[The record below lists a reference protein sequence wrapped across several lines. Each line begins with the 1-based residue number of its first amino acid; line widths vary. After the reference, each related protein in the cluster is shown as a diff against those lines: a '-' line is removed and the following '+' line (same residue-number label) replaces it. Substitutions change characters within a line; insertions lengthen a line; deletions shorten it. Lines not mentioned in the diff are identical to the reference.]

1 MQPCPS
7 RASQWPTPGSS
18 PLRSPVTVKYQKQT
32 NRDLLTV
39 ENKTSNVPH
48 ELRAIAAYGLKL
60 HFSKGLA
67 MQSPLDEV
75 VRNQKAGRP
84 QGITSVCS
92 AHPLVIEAAVVQAR
106 ETGGPVLVE
115 ATSNQV
121 DQYGGYT
128 GMRPGDFRDLVH
140 GIATECGLP
149 LDRVILGG
157 DHLGPNRWQSLP
169 PDEAMEQAEAL
180 VAAYAAAG
188 FTKIHLDCSFAC
200 AGDPVPL
207 TDDVVAE
214 RAARLI
220 RAAEDT
226 VGPRRAERIRY
237 VIGTEVPTPGG
248 AHETLGALVPT
259 TPEAARTTLDQ
270 HRKAFARRGIDG
282 VWPRVMALV
291 VQPAVEFDHLR
302 VVDYRRE
309 PTEELRKV
317 LDDEPTMV
325 FEAHSTDYQTAEAL
339 TALVEDHWAVLK
351 VGPGLTFALREA
363 LFALAAIEDELV
375 PAGERSRLAEVVE
388 RRMLAEPAQWEGY
401 YPGSDAERRLAR
413 RYSYSD
419 RMRYYWPDPEI
430 EEAQARLLSNLS
442 AAGVPLPL
450 LSAHLPLQYARVRRG
465 ELAARPRELAVDH
478 VRDVL
483 RDYDRAAGAHR
494 NQNPRQNKKQ
504 NQKEYV

>member
-1 MQPCPS
+1 
-7 RASQWPTPGSS
+7 
-18 PLRSPVTVKYQKQT
+18 
-32 NRDLLTV
+32 
-39 ENKTSNVPH
+39 
-48 ELRAIAAYGLKL
+48 
-60 HFSKGLA
+60 
-67 MQSPLDEV
+67 MQSPLSEV
-75 VRNQKAGRP
+75 VRRQKAGQP

-92 AHPLVIEAAVVQAR
+92 AHPLVIEAAVVQAW
-106 ETGGPVLVE
+106 ESGGHVLVE

-128 GMRPGDFRDLVH
+128 GMRPADFRDLVYR
-140 GIATECGLP
+140 IAAESGLP
-149 LDRVILGG
+149 LERVILGG
-157 DHLGPNRWQSLP
+157 DHLGPNRWQSLT
-169 PDEAMEQAEAL
+169 PDEAMERADAL
-180 VAAYAAAG
+180 VAAYVAAD

-220 RAAEDT
+220 RVAEET
-226 VGPRRAERIRY
+226 AGPERAERIRY

-259 TPEAARTTLDQ
+259 TPEAARTTLEQ
-270 HRKAFARRGIDG
+270 HRKAFARQGIDE
-282 VWPRVMALV
+282 VWKRVMALV
-291 VQPAVEFDHLR
+291 VQPAVEFDHLQ

-309 PTEELRKV
+309 LTEELRKV

-325 FEAHSTDYQTAEAL
+325 YEAHSTDYQTAEAL

-375 PAGERSRLAEVVE
+375 PAAERSRLAEVVE
-388 RRMLAEPAQWEGY
+388 RRMLAEPATWEGY
-401 YPGSDAERRLAR
+401 YPGGAAEQRLAR

-430 EEAQARLLSNLS
+430 EKAQARLLDNLS
-442 AAGVPLPL
+442 AVDIPLPL
-450 LSAHLPLQYARVRRG
+450 LSAHLPLQYARVRHG
-465 ELAARPRELAVDH
+465 ELAARPRDLAVDH

-483 RDYDRAAGAHR
+483 RDYDRASR
-494 NQNPRQNKKQ
+494 P
-504 NQKEYV
+504 NQKEHV

>member
-1 MQPCPS
+1 
-7 RASQWPTPGSS
+7 
-18 PLRSPVTVKYQKQT
+18 
-32 NRDLLTV
+32 
-39 ENKTSNVPH
+39 
-48 ELRAIAAYGLKL
+48 
-60 HFSKGLA
+60 
-67 MQSPLDEV
+67 MQSPLSEV
-75 VRNQKAGRP
+75 VRRHKAGQP

-106 ETGGPVLVE
+106 ETGGHVLVE

-128 GMRPGDFRDLVH
+128 GMRPADFRDLVY
-140 GIATECGLP
+140 GIAAESGLP

-157 DHLGPNRWQSLP
+157 DHLGPNRWQSLT
-169 PDEAMEQAEAL
+169 PDEAMERADAL
-180 VAAYAAAG
+180 VAAYVAAD

-220 RAAEDT
+220 RVADETA
-226 VGPRRAERIRY
+226 GPERAERIRY

-248 AHETLGALVPT
+248 AHETLDALVPT
-259 TPEAARTTLDQ
+259 TPEAARTTLEQ
-270 HRKAFARRGIDG
+270 HRKAFAQHGIDE

-291 VQPAVEFDHLR
+291 VQPAVEFDHVQ

-309 PTEELRKV
+309 LTEELRKV

-325 FEAHSTDYQTAEAL
+325 YEAHSTDYQTAEAL

-375 PAGERSRLAEVVE
+375 PAAEQSRLPEIVE
-388 RRMLAEPAQWEGY
+388 ERMLAEPAKWEGY
-401 YPGSDAERRLAR
+401 YPGSAAEQRLAR

-430 EEAQARLLSNLS
+430 EKAQARLMDNLS
-442 AAGVPLPL
+442 AVDIPLPL
-450 LSAHLPLQYARVRRG
+450 LSAHLPLQYARVRHG
-465 ELAARPRELAVDH
+465 ELAARPRDLAVDH

-483 RDYDRAAGAHR
+483 RDYGRASH
-494 NQNPRQNKKQ
+494 PHLM
-504 NQKEYV
+504 EHV

>member
-1 MQPCPS
+1 
-7 RASQWPTPGSS
+7 
-18 PLRSPVTVKYQKQT
+18 
-32 NRDLLTV
+32 
-39 ENKTSNVPH
+39 
-48 ELRAIAAYGLKL
+48 
-60 HFSKGLA
+60 
-67 MQSPLDEV
+67 MQSPLSEV
-75 VRNQKAGRP
+75 VRRQKAGQP

-106 ETGGPVLVE
+106 ETGGQALVE

-128 GMRPGDFRDLVH
+128 GMRPADFRDLVY
-140 GIATECGLP
+140 GIAAESGLP

-157 DHLGPNRWQSLP
+157 DHLGPNRWRSLT
-169 PDEAMEQAEAL
+169 PDEAMERADAL
-180 VAAYAAAG
+180 VAAYVAAD

-220 RAAEDT
+220 RVAEET
-226 VGPRRAERIRY
+226 AGPERAEQIRY

-248 AHETLGALVPT
+248 AHETLHALAPT
-259 TPEAARTTLDQ
+259 TPEAARTTLEQ
-270 HRKAFARRGIDG
+270 HRKAFAQHGIDE

-291 VQPAVEFDHLR
+291 VQPAVEFDHVQ

-309 PTEELRKV
+309 LTEELRKV

-325 FEAHSTDYQTAEAL
+325 YEAHSTDYQTVEAL

-375 PAGERSRLAEVVE
+375 PAAARSRLPEVVE
-388 RRMLAEPAQWEGY
+388 ERMLAEPAKWEGY
-401 YPGSDAERRLAR
+401 YPGSAAEQGLAR

-430 EEAQARLLSNLS
+430 EKAQARLMDNLS
-442 AAGVPLPL
+442 AMDIPLPL
-450 LSAHLPLQYARVRRG
+450 LSAHLPLQYARVRHG
-465 ELAARPRELAVDH
+465 ELAARPRDLVVDH

-483 RDYDRAAGAHR
+483 RGYDRASD
-494 NQNPRQNKKQ
+494 PRLM
-504 NQKEYV
+504 EHV

>member
-1 MQPCPS
+1 
-7 RASQWPTPGSS
+7 
-18 PLRSPVTVKYQKQT
+18 
-32 NRDLLTV
+32 
-39 ENKTSNVPH
+39 
-48 ELRAIAAYGLKL
+48 
-60 HFSKGLA
+60 
-67 MQSPLDEV
+67 MQSPLSEV
-75 VRNQKAGRP
+75 VRRQKAGQP

-106 ETGGPVLVE
+106 ESGGHVLVE

-128 GMRPGDFRDLVH
+128 GMRPADFRDLVYR
-140 GIATECGLP
+140 IAAESGLP
-149 LDRVILGG
+149 LERVILGG
-157 DHLGPNRWQSLP
+157 DHLGPNRWQSLT
-169 PDEAMEQAEAL
+169 PDEAMERADAL
-180 VAAYAAAG
+180 VAAYVAAD

-220 RAAEDT
+220 RVAEET
-226 VGPRRAERIRY
+226 AGPERAERIRY

-259 TPEAARTTLDQ
+259 TPEAARTTLEQ
-270 HRKAFARRGIDG
+270 HRKAFARHGIDE
-282 VWPRVMALV
+282 VWKRVMALV
-291 VQPAVEFDHLR
+291 VQPAVEFDHLQ

-309 PTEELRKV
+309 LTEKLRKV

-325 FEAHSTDYQTAEAL
+325 YEAHSTDYQTAEAL

-375 PAGERSRLAEVVE
+375 PAAERSRLAEVVE
-388 RRMLAEPAQWEGY
+388 RRMLAEPTTWEGY
-401 YPGSDAERRLAR
+401 YPGGAAEQRLAR

-430 EEAQARLLSNLS
+430 EKAQARLMDNLS
-442 AAGVPLPL
+442 AVDIPLPL
-450 LSAHLPLQYARVRRG
+450 LSAHLPLQYARVRHG
-465 ELAARPRELAVDH
+465 ELAARPRDLAVDH

-483 RDYDRAAGAHR
+483 RDYDRASR
-494 NQNPRQNKKQ
+494 P
-504 NQKEYV
+504 NQKEHV

>member
-1 MQPCPS
+1 
-7 RASQWPTPGSS
+7 
-18 PLRSPVTVKYQKQT
+18 
-32 NRDLLTV
+32 
-39 ENKTSNVPH
+39 
-48 ELRAIAAYGLKL
+48 
-60 HFSKGLA
+60 
-67 MQSPLDEV
+67 MQSPLSEV
-75 VRNQKAGRP
+75 VRRQKAGQP

-106 ETGGPVLVE
+106 ETGGHVLVE

-128 GMRPGDFRDLVH
+128 GMRPADFRDLVY
-140 GIATECGLP
+140 GIAAESGLP

-157 DHLGPNRWQSLP
+157 DHLGPNRWRSLT
-169 PDEAMEQAEAL
+169 PDEAMERADAL
-180 VAAYAAAG
+180 VAAYVAAD

-200 AGDPVPL
+200 AGDPAPL

-220 RAAEDT
+220 RVAEET
-226 VGPRRAERIRY
+226 AGPERAERIRY

-248 AHETLGALVPT
+248 AHETLDALVPT
-259 TPEAARTTLDQ
+259 TPEAARTTLEQ
-270 HRKAFARRGIDG
+270 HRKAFVRHGIDE

-291 VQPAVEFDHLR
+291 VQPAVEFDHLQ

-309 PTEELRKV
+309 LTEELRKV

-325 FEAHSTDYQTAEAL
+325 YEAHSTDYQTAEAL
-339 TALVEDHWAVLK
+339 AALVEDHWAVLK

-363 LFALAAIEDELV
+363 LFALAAIENELV
-375 PAGERSRLAEVVE
+375 PAAERSGLAEVVE
-388 RRMLAEPAQWEGY
+388 QRMLAEPATWEGY
-401 YPGSDAERRLAR
+401 YQGGAAEQRLAR

-430 EEAQARLLSNLS
+430 EKAQARLLDNLS
-442 AAGVPLPL
+442 AVDIPLPL
-450 LSAHLPLQYARVRRG
+450 LSAHLPLQYARVRHG
-465 ELAARPRELAVDH
+465 ELAARPRDLAVDH

-483 RDYDRAAGAHR
+483 RDYDRASH
-494 NQNPRQNKKQ
+494 P
-504 NQKEYV
+504 NQKEHV